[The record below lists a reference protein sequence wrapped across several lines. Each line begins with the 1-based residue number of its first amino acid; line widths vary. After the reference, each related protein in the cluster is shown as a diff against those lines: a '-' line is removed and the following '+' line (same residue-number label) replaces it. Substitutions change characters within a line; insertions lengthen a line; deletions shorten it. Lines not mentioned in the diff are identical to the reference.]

1 MTALIIEDEAP
12 AARRLKKLIEEVEPE
27 IAILDVIESVE
38 AAVRWISSNPSPD
51 LYFMDIQLADGVSFE
66 IFQKVKVN
74 APIIFTTAFDE
85 YALKAFKVNS
95 IDYLLKPVQAHELSQ
110 SIHKYKELVGTS
122 KSMDRGEALQKL
134 LEDYKINKKEYKT
147 RFLVKLGERLIPIDT
162 SDIIYFKSEDKL
174 TFIFSKNGNK
184 NLIEHTLDNL
194 EKMLDPVH
202 FFRLNRQYIAHISS
216 IDTIHNYFNG
226 KLKLFLKNKTKEEVI
241 ISRDKAP
248 LFKEWLG
255 Q

>member
-27 IAILDVIESVE
+27 ITILGIIESVE

-51 LYFMDIQLADGVSFE
+51 VYFMDIQLADGVSFE

-110 SIHKYKELVGTS
+110 SILKYQELVGTS